1 MTLTR
6 PVAPIV
12 FRLVSLAGL
21 GAFGLP
27 LWSGPRAS
35 TGLLVSFLVA
45 AVALLL
51 ALALQTH
58 RLSARLAAV
67 LAALIA
73 VDAALRLAA
82 VVGVAG
88 FSPIFFLILVWGYV
102 FGPGIGFALGA
113 LTLLLSPRFPPR

>member
-6 PVAPIV
+6 PVEPIV
-12 FRLVSLAGL
+12 FGLVSLAGL

-67 LAALIA
+67 LAARIA
-73 VDAALRLAA
+73 VVAALRLAC
-82 VVGVAG
+82 VVRVVG
-88 FSPIFFLILVWGYV
+88 FSPTLFLFFV
-102 FGPGIGFALGA
+102 
-113 LTLLLSPRFPPR
+113 S